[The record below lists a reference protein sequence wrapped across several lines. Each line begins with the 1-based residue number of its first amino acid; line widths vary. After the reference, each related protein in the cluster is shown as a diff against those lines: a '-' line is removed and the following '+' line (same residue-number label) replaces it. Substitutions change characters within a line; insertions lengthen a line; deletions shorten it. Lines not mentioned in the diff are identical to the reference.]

1 MGCDSRVEPPPQ
13 ILVLD
18 RLLGGGQPAVSLP
31 TLQPNADAVADVAA
45 VRVQCDGARPLQ
57 RLQGGN
63 CANELHAVVGGRGV
77 AARPFQPVRTGPED
91 RTPTA
96 RTRITGACAADRNN

>member
-1 MGCDSRVEPPPQ
+1 MARMAAHPDTFDPMGCDSRVEPPPQ

-18 RLLGGGQPAVSLP
+18 RLLGGGPPAVSLP

-63 CANELHAVVGGRGV
+63 CGNELHAVVGRSEERRVGTEWVSTCRS
-77 AARPFQPVRTGPED
+77 RWSPYP
-91 RTPTA
+91 
-96 RTRITGACAADRNN
+96 